1 MNSPFRLQAL
11 TFTKPF
17 QAVNQVRKLAGIHM
31 KIEVE
36 SRNEKEALAGAAA
49 GADIIM
55 LDNFNARVMIAD
67 TCHLYTVYEPYIYG
81 VQCFFVGFFCLYVC
95 YFLSLLK
102 AECTELLSTIV
113 LCRIFSDKRDR
124 EKDKSFHMVQ

>member
-1 MNSPFRLQAL
+1 MNSPFRLQVL
-11 TFTKPF
+11 TFTKLF

-67 TCHLYTVYEPYIYG
+67 TCHLYNVYEPYIYG
-81 VQCFFVGFFCLYVC
+81 V
-95 YFLSLLK
+95 
-102 AECTELLSTIV
+102 
-113 LCRIFSDKRDR
+113 
-124 EKDKSFHMVQ
+124 